1 MKKHKTLLI
10 SLVLILSLVYLFF
23 GISMNNIKYIL
34 MRRGSRLIAIYV
46 VSYLVNTSTVYF
58 QSMTNNR
65 ILTPSL
71 LGYDRL
77 YMLIQVVVVMILKQY
92 ISNISLF
99 LVCVI
104 VMTLFST
111 VLYSTILK
119 KVNGDLYILLL
130 IGTLVGTFFGS
141 ITSYL
146 QLMMDPNEFSII
158 QNQGFASFN
167 AINVNV
173 LGLACLLVLPTLV
186 LQAYLSKSHDVVALG
201 QNHAKN
207 LGVNLG
213 RFYKGALIL
222 ISIDISIATALVG
235 PISFLG
241 LLTTNLGKEIEP
253 SYRSK
258 DLIFTSTFVS
268 ICLLLFAQI
277 VFERIFKFNTS
288 ITVIINILGG
298 IVFIWLMF
306 KERFND

>member
-1 MKKHKTLLI
+1 MKKHRVILVSLVTLL
-10 SLVLILSLVYLFF
+10 SLIYLFY
-23 GISMNNIKYIL
+23 GISTKNFEYIL
-34 MRRGSRLIAIYV
+34 IRRGTRLIAVYV

-58 QSMTNNR
+58 QNMTNNR

-77 YMLIQVVVVMILKQY
+77 YMLIQVIVVMILKQY
-92 ISNISLF
+92 ISNMSLF
-99 LVCVI
+99 VVCVV

-111 VLYSTILK
+111 VIYSYILK
-119 KVNGDLYILLL
+119 KVKNDLYILLL

-146 QLMMDPNEFSII
+146 QLMMDPNEFSIV

-173 LGLACLLVLPTLV
+173 LGMACLLVLPTLV
-186 LQAYLSKSHDVVALG
+186 LQYYLSKSHDVVALG
-201 QNHAKN
+201 QNHARN
-207 LGVNLG
+207 LGVNLEK
-213 RFYKGALIL
+213 FYKGSLIL

-258 DLIFTSTFVS
+258 DLIFTSTLVS
-268 ICLLLFAQI
+268 VSLLLMAQI